1 MIMLVGPVGA
11 GKTSLINAIN
21 NDCNKAEKTS
31 SICFTNGAIDTPGE
45 YAQMPRFYSALAV
58 TATEA
63 TLVLMVQ
70 DATDCRITLPPGFT
84 AMFPRPV
91 VGVVTK
97 IDAPGA
103 DQEKAKDRLLQ
114 AGIKEPFFCV
124 SAYTRT
130 GLAELTEYLTRKE
143 V

>member
-21 NDCNKAEKTS
+21 NDHRKAEKTS
-31 SICFTNGAIDTPGE
+31 AISFNDGAIDTPGE

-58 TATEA
+58 TATKA
-63 TLVLMVQ
+63 TLVIMVQ
-70 DATDCRITLPPGFT
+70 DATDCRITFPPGFA
-84 AMFPRPV
+84 AMFPRAV

-97 IDAPGA
+97 IDVPGA
-103 DQEKAKDRLLQ
+103 DREKAKLRLLQ

-124 SAYTRT
+124 SAYTGA
-130 GLAELTEYLTRKE
+130 GLAELTEYLARKE

>member
-11 GKTSLINAIN
+11 GKTSLIHALNEEA
-21 NDCNKAEKTS
+21 CKAEKTS
-31 SICFTNGAIDTPGE
+31 SICFHDGSIDTPGE

-58 TATEA
+58 TATNA
-63 TLVLMVQ
+63 QLVLMVQ
-70 DATDCRITLPPGFT
+70 DATDSRITLPPGFA

-103 DQEKAKDRLLQ
+103 DQEQARLRLKQ
-114 AGIKEPFFCV
+114 AGIQEPFFCV
-124 SAYTRT
+124 SAYTGA
-130 GLAELTEYLTRKE
+130 GLHELKDYLIGKE

>member
-11 GKTSLINAIN
+11 GKTSLINVLN
-21 NDCNKAEKTS
+21 KSCRKAEKTS
-31 SICFTNGAIDTPGE
+31 SICFSDGAIDTPGE
-45 YAQMPRFYSALAV
+45 YAQIPRFYSALAV
-58 TATEA
+58 TATNAEI
-63 TLVLMVQ
+63 VLMVQ
-70 DATDCRITLPPGFT
+70 DATDFRIALPPGFA

-103 DQEKAKDRLLQ
+103 NQEDAKLRLFQ

-124 SAYTRT
+124 SAYTGA
-130 GLAELTEYLTRKE
+130 GLAELTDYLVRKE

>member
-1 MIMLVGPVGA
+1 MIMLIGPVGA
-11 GKTSLINAIN
+11 GKTSLINAL
-21 NDCNKAEKTS
+21 NKKCGQAQKTS
-31 SICFTNGAIDTPGE
+31 SICFRDGAIDTPGE

-58 TATEA
+58 TATSA
-63 TLVLMVQ
+63 RLVLMVQ
-70 DATDCRITLPPGFT
+70 DATDFRAALPPGFA

-103 DQEKAKDRLLQ
+103 DREKAGRSLMQ
-114 AGIKEPFFCV
+114 AGIKAPLFYV
-124 SAYTRT
+124 SAYTGT
-130 GLAELTEYLTRKE
+130 GLAELTDYLMRKE

>member
-1 MIMLVGPVGA
+1 MLVGPVGA
-11 GKTSLINAIN
+11 GKTSLINALGDN
-21 NDCNKAEKTS
+21 CRQAEKTS
-31 SICFTNGAIDTPGE
+31 TICFSDGAIDTPGE

-58 TATEA
+58 TATAA
-63 TLVLMVQ
+63 TVVLMVQ
-70 DATDCRITLPPGFT
+70 DATDSRITLPPGFA

-103 DQEKAKDRLLQ
+103 DWEEAKRRLFQ
-114 AGIKEPFFCV
+114 AGIQEPFFCV
-124 SAYTRT
+124 SAYTGA
-130 GLAELTEYLTRKE
+130 GLTELTEYLLRKE

>member
-21 NDCNKAEKTS
+21 NDSSKAKKTS
-31 SICFTNGAIDTPGE
+31 TICFADGSIDTPGE

-58 TATEA
+58 TATKA
-63 TLVLMVQ
+63 KVVLMVQ
-70 DATDCRITLPPGFT
+70 DATDRRITLPPGFA
-84 AMFPRPV
+84 AMFPCPV

-103 DQEKAKDRLLQ
+103 DQEKARIRLLQ
-114 AGIKEPFFCV
+114 AGIKEPFFYV
-124 SAYTRT
+124 SAYTKV
-130 GLAELTEYLTRKE
+130 GLAELTDYLVRKE